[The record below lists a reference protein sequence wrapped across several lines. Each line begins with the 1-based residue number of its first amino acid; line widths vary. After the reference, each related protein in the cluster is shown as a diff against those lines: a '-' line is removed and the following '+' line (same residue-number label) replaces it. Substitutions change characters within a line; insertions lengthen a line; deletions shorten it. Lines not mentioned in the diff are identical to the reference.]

1 MTASSKVFAALLLV
15 ITSIAMQSCK
25 HKAPANIAPAEKE
38 NVSYTP
44 RVADISRANGQV
56 NDIDLKTFTSLIVEN
71 DLQKLSFNCPIPCII
86 DFYATWCGP
95 CMKLAPHMEEM
106 ALKYKGKVAFY
117 HVDVDKQQEFAQLL
131 GIESLPTILFAYQNN
146 GWGEI
151 GYMDNESLE
160 RKIKILLNQK
170 K

>member
-1 MTASSKVFAALLLV
+1 
-15 ITSIAMQSCK
+15 MQSCK

-95 CMKLAPHMEEM
+95 CTKLHPILEKLGQSDDYDIIKIDIDESPAIADKYNISAVPTLIIYKNGKAISRSEGYFDYDT
-106 ALKYKGKVAFY
+106 LKEKM
-117 HVDVDKQQEFAQLL
+117 DAQL
-131 GIESLPTILFAYQNN
+131 
-146 GWGEI
+146 
-151 GYMDNESLE
+151 
-160 RKIKILLNQK
+160 
-170 K
+170 